1 MTRHPAISSAIGA
14 IIALALSACTGGQP
28 TTATPTTSSGSE
40 QAEARAAA
48 EERTDA
54 VQRKIADTFDAEK
67 VSSEATRKWVLLACS
82 DSEVQSAGGI
92 TLRLTKSEAA
102 DPAYGQIRSEFST
115 GSSFTAETDRTSKGF
130 ERLALS
136 RGTGERYLVTVDNE
150 SLTVRIA
157 SFSPCYR
164 GSLSDR

>member
-1 MTRHPAISSAIGA
+1 MTRHPAVSSAIGA
-14 IIALALSACTGGQP
+14 IIALALTACAGGQP
-28 TTATPTTSSGSE
+28 MTATPTASSGSD
-40 QAEARAAA
+40 QADARAAA
-48 EERTDA
+48 EERAGA
-54 VQRKIADTFDAEK
+54 VQRTIADTFDAEK
-67 VSSEATRKWVLLACS
+67 VSSAMNRKWVLLACP

-92 TLRLTKSEAA
+92 TLRLTESETV
-102 DPAYGQIRSEFST
+102 DPAYGRIRSEFSADP
-115 GSSFTAETDRTSKGF
+115 SFTAETNRTGRGL

>member
-1 MTRHPAISSAIGA
+1 M
-14 IIALALSACTGGQP
+14 
-28 TTATPTTSSGSE
+28 
-40 QAEARAAA
+40 
-48 EERTDA
+48 
-54 VQRKIADTFDAEK
+54 QRKIADTFDAEK

>member
-1 MTRHPAISSAIGA
+1 MTRRPAISSAVGV
-14 IIALALSACTGGQP
+14 IIALSLTACTGGHP
-28 TTATPTTSSGSE
+28 LTGTPTTSSGSD
-40 QAEARAAA
+40 QAEARAAV
-48 EERTDA
+48 EERTGA

-67 VSSEATRKWVLLACS
+67 VSSEMTRKWVLLACS
-82 DSEVQSAGGI
+82 DAEVQSAGGI
-92 TLRLTKSEAA
+92 TLRLTKSEAV
-102 DPAYGQIRSEFST
+102 DLAYGKVRSDFST
-115 GSSFTAETDRTSKGF
+115 DPSFTAETDRTGKGL